1 MKIALMIVLFLCPV
15 FAHAQ
20 DDVSYPWILTM
31 FGGGAAFC
39 DEAGCFGPNGYAFGA
54 SFGRAMGDTW
64 SFELEGTYAR
74 SKETLPARI
83 DPFGVIFVPELQR
96 TRIWG
101 GGTFMAKFARFGD
114 RNSMFIAL
122 SLVGGYEEQKE
133 LGPEGV
139 FLNPTRDIGV
149 NGGAAGGAG
158 INWWFSDSWGFRP
171 EARFYFVTNDISGLR
186 YTAGLMKQ
194 F

>member
-1 MKIALMIVLFLCPV
+1 ML
-15 FAHAQ
+15 
-20 DDVSYPWILTM
+20 SYPWILTM

-74 SKETLPARI
+74 SDETLPARI
-83 DPFGVIFVPELQR
+83 DPLFGIFVPELQR

-114 RNSMFIAL
+114 RNSMFIAI
-122 SLVGGYEEQKE
+122 SLIGGYEEQKE

-139 FLNPTRDIGV
+139 FLSPTRILELKAERRAGQESIG
-149 NGGAAGGAG
+149 GFQIAGVSVPKHVF
-158 INWWFSDSWGFRP
+158 ILLPMIFRASVIQP
-171 EARFYFVTNDISGLR
+171 VL
-186 YTAGLMKQ
+186 
-194 F
+194 